1 MIEDRKQFFRLCF
14 NFFYGAVLPNFP
26 KLTEKVSRDR
36 LVFEK
41 NKYNQQCFQQQYF
54 FFQCT
59 PLQNSKKT
67 EKGLIIRKWIFVYA

>member
-41 NKYNQQCFQQQYF
+41 NKYYQQCFQQRYF
-54 FFQCT
+54 FFNVH
-59 PLQNSKKT
+59 PYKIVKKL
-67 EKGLIIRKWIFVYA
+67 KRG